1 MLSESQAGLQNS
13 LKKLEKY
20 CYKWQLTVNT
30 NTTKIMIFQGNSNVF
45 YKNLSLVE
53 VKEYNFLGNIID
65 NKGRF
70 KRSAQELSK
79 KGLKAF
85 FSLKK
90 YLSEFLHVPVEL
102 SCKLFDSLIRPIIME
117 VFVISCHLL
126 IDLILKNYI
135 INFVK
140 QF

>member
-1 MLSESQAGLQNS
+1 MLFESQAGLQNS
-13 LKKLEKY
+13 LKKIEKY

>member
-30 NTTKIMIFQGNSNVF
+30 NTTKIMIFQGNSNFF
-45 YKNLSLVE
+45 YKNLSLAE

-70 KRSAQELSK
+70 KRSAQKL
-79 KGLKAF
+79 
-85 FSLKK
+85 LKK
-90 YLSEFLHVPVEL
+90 
-102 SCKLFDSLIRPIIME
+102 D
-117 VFVISCHLL
+117 
-126 IDLILKNYI
+126 
-135 INFVK
+135 
-140 QF
+140 